1 MVAVLAPNVSPVDAV
16 VVVTAGVV
24 VAPPNKP
31 VDAVVVVAAGFAP
44 NKPVDAV
51 VVVVAAGVAEFPNEN
66 PVVPVTVAGFA
77 AVLLFVPK
85 LNIFDLKYLRNQFS
99 PEVMIIRYESF

>member
-1 MVAVLAPNVSPVDAV
+1 

-51 VVVVAAGVAEFPNEN
+51 VVADGVAAVAEFPNEN
-66 PVVPVTVAGFA
+66 PLVPVTVAGLA
-77 AVLLFVPK
+77 AELLFVPK
-85 LNIFDLKYLRNQFS
+85 LNIFNLNYLRIQFS
-99 PEVMIIRYESF
+99 PEVMIIFNQA